1 MPVAVAKKTAANLDA
16 ADFLS
21 DRSQKHAPHWRACF
35 ERLRVM
41 FLGILS
47 GIHTPEALDASLPGP
62 ESPAGSCRHQLTW
75 SGKSCRKLP
84 ASAYLILNVFVTVPV
99 YFPFP
104 RTITFAVP
112 LFLLFL

>member
-47 GIHTPEALDASLPGP
+47 GIHTPEALGASLPGP

-84 ASAYLILNVFVTVPV
+84 ASAYLIREVLQEAAGIGLANPDSTAGSC
-99 YFPFP
+99 
-104 RTITFAVP
+104 RHRLT
-112 LFLLFL
+112 

>member
-1 MPVAVAKKTAANLDA
+1 MPVAVAKKSAANLDA

-47 GIHTPEALDASLPGP
+47 GIHTP
-62 ESPAGSCRHQLTW
+62 
-75 SGKSCRKLP
+75 
-84 ASAYLILNVFVTVPV
+84 
-99 YFPFP
+99 
-104 RTITFAVP
+104 
-112 LFLLFL
+112 